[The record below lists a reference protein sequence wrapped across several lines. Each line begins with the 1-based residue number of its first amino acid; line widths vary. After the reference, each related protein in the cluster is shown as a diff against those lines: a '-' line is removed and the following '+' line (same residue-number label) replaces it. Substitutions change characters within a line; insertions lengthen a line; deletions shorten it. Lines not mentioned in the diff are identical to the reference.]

1 MSKRSKLEKFAQN
14 LDFPNVFE
22 HFGYEDD
29 ALYANANKKINFRG
43 SWCSGHFCNNHPLTL
58 ELACGRGEYSLGMAA
73 LHPGRNFIGVDIK
86 GARIWNGAKRA
97 LRLGLTNVAF
107 VRTRIEGL
115 SRFFAGGE
123 VDEIWITF
131 PDPFPRSGKASR
143 RLTSPEFLDRYALVL
158 KHGALLHLKTDDPD
172 LYAFS
177 IESVDTHE
185 AYERLFANESIYES
199 SFEFPEKNIR
209 TYYENLHLAAGK
221 KIHYLRFRF
230 TGGESR

>member
-14 LDFPNVFE
+14 LDLANVFE

-29 ALYANANKKINFRG
+29 ALYANADTKVNFRG
-43 SWCSGHFCNNHPLTL
+43 RWCEGHFGNDHLLTL
-58 ELACGRGEYSLGMAA
+58 ELACGRGEYSLGMSE
-73 LHPGRNFIGVDIK
+73 LHPGRNFIGIDIK
-86 GARIWNGAKRA
+86 GARIWNGATQA
-97 LRLGLTNVAF
+97 LRRGLTNVAF

-115 SRFFAGGE
+115 SRFFADGE

-143 RLTSPEFLDRYALVL
+143 RLTSPEFLDRYVRVL
-158 KHGALLHLKTDDPD
+158 RPGAVLHLKTDDPA

-177 IESVDTHE
+177 LECVDAHF
-185 AYERLFANESIYES
+185 AYERLFASASIYES

-209 TYYENLHLAAGK
+209 TYYEKLHLAAGK

-230 TGGESR
+230 TGGLPA